1 MINDIDIMLMIIIGI
16 PIELISNGSRNSP
29 SPVIDINA
37 PGNTA
42 ELKLR
47 IITMNPIIKMG
58 QTIELFGLNYF
69 DELLTIQNWGNKT
82 NTVAKVNSELSKVQ
96 QSVTNAST
104 ELRKDFNL

>member
-1 MINDIDIMLMIIIGI
+1 MIYDMDIMLMRIIGI

-58 QTIELFGLNYF
+58 QTIELFGFL
-69 DELLTIQNWGNKT
+69 
-82 NTVAKVNSELSKVQ
+82 
-96 QSVTNAST
+96 
-104 ELRKDFNL
+104 